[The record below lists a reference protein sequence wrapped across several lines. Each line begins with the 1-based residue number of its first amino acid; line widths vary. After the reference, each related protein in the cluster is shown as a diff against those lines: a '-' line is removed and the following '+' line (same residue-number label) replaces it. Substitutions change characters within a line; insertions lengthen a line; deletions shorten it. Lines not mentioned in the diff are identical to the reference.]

1 VVKQLVWLCV
11 QRLTQLEEA
20 MTRFYFHIRD
30 GIRLVTDDVGKDLKD
45 IGEARREAEML
56 AAEVRSEITK
66 PVDLV
71 KELHVEIEDETGR
84 TVAVVKLDQGPPLN
98 LI

>member
-1 VVKQLVWLCV
+1 
-11 QRLTQLEEA
+11 
-20 MTRFYFHIRD
+20 
-30 GIRLVTDDVGKDLKD
+30 
-45 IGEARREAEML
+45 
-56 AAEVRSEITK
+56 VRSEITK